1 MKKIFRTIKLRRLK
15 TEITKENLK
24 EFEGKQFYVLYR
36 NDTYEYACDTYDL
49 RKILEKDHI
58 KPIQYIFDATDR
70 IIIDRDIAIEE
81 SNENVI

>member
-36 NDTYEYACDTYDL
+36 NDTYEYAMDTYDL

-70 IIIDRDIAIEE
+70 IIIDRDVAIKE
-81 SNENVI
+81 SNENAI